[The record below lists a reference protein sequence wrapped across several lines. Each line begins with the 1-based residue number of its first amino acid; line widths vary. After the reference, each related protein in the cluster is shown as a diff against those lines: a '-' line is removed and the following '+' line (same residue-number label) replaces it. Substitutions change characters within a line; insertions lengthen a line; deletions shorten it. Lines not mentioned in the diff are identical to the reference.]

1 MPNQEPTIIVVDSGR
16 QFVKAICGQTLRLIP
31 SVVAPAREFLM
42 DLNLSDPKYHWVIIN
57 GNECFVGDLALD
69 QAKDAAQE
77 RDPDKSNRNNHIL
90 IVTACASFIRHSGE
104 QVTLLTNCPARDW
117 KRQRDQIRQAF
128 IGNYWVTK
136 KAGPNCGE
144 KVEFDIVDVKV
155 LPEGAM
161 AYFGYIYNSIFLNQR
176 HPEFL
181 KANVLVMEIG
191 DQTINYISMMRG
203 AYRDD
208 DCGSLDLGLYNA
220 HADVQKWLEAQ
231 GVEIT
236 QSELSRIIIGREDIY
251 RGKIRID
258 YRSALREIYAGLVTK
273 ILNQLQSRL
282 KFGNY
287 QYLLLAG
294 GGAGPLQG
302 ELQQRLGD
310 LLDIHCPEDSQWLN
324 ACGAKVMYE
333 LNRKK
338 G

>member
-1 MPNQEPTIIVVDSGR
+1 MSNQEQTVIIVDSGR

-31 SVVAPAREFLM
+31 SVVAPAREFRM
-42 DLNLSDPKYHWVIIN
+42 DLNLSDPKYHWVAID
-57 GNECFVGDLALD
+57 GQEYFVGALALE
-69 QAKDAAQE
+69 QSKDAAQE
-77 RDPDKSNRNNHIL
+77 RDPDKTNRNNHIL
-90 IVTACASFIRHSGE
+90 VVTACASFLHRSDE

-117 KRQRDQIRQAF
+117 RRQKDHIRQAF
-128 IGNYWVTK
+128 LGRYTVTK
-136 KAGPNCGE
+136 KAGPDRETVDFTIG
-144 KVEFDIVDVKV
+144 DVKV

-161 AYFGYIYNSIFLNQR
+161 AYFGYVYDDENMVQL

-181 KANVLVMEIG
+181 KANVLVLECG

-203 AYRDD
+203 VYRDD

-220 HADVQKWLEAQ
+220 HADVQKWLESQ

-236 QSELSRIIIGREDIY
+236 QSELSRVIIGQEAIY
-251 RGKIRID
+251 RGKNIID
-258 YRSALREIYAGLVTK
+258 YRSALRDAYAGLVTK

-287 QYLLLAG
+287 QHLLLVG
-294 GGAGPLQG
+294 GGAGPLRD
-302 ELQQRLGD
+302 ELQRRLGD
-310 LLDIHCPEDSQWLN
+310 LLDIHCPEDAQWLN
-324 ACGAKVMYE
+324 AYGAKVMYE